1 VKVKPPG
8 WWVADRR
15 VRGFKFV
22 RKYERMMALHEQYD
36 ISGIELDDDSYTVVQ
51 GVFRNKYKAL
61 DNAGTTVLRG
71 KQELFKLKE
80 KFPFVDADGE
90 EVFQVTASSIIDIAG
105 DYILSDAATDEPV
118 VILDNDFSLL
128 QDTWTI
134 RDPQTREALAEID
147 SAEGAD
153 PRGGDGD
160 RRDSGQLNPI
170 TARPSRSHRSHRYRQ
185 NPEHRNRGRHS
196 HRERSR

>member
-1 VKVKPPG
+1 
-8 WWVADRR
+8 
-15 VRGFKFV
+15 
-22 RKYERMMALHEQYD
+22 MMALHEQYD

-61 DNAGTTVLRG
+61 DNADTTVLRG

-90 EVFQVTASSIIDIAG
+90 EVFRVTANSIIDIAG
-105 DYILSDAATDEPV
+105 DYVLSDADTDEPV

-147 SAEGAD
+147 SRGA
-153 PRGGDGD
+153 GVT
-160 RRDSGQLNPI
+160 L
-170 TARPSRSHRSHRYRQ
+170 ARNLLPFGELIPHKY
-185 NPEHRNRGRHS
+185 
-196 HRERSR
+196 